1 MAIQN
6 YLYNL
11 QTGQTLI
18 KNQNQSQTQSTT
30 VETGTV
36 DQLSIAQ
43 IKEQFMTGNMELSEV
58 LKGLKANGINPVYS
72 NNGTMLTITFV
83 LDGKPNRISCN
94 SAAAQSQTDN
104 KTSNVY
110 TKSELKLQLGSITD
124 EFLNKYFVAA
134 EQTLKNGQMTV
145 VNYAVKSDCGCAT
158 LDDVIKIKKNEMD
171 KMRDSIVLNNFLNDV
186 NKQGNGRYE
195 LDRVDGTMLSW
206 TNYAE
211 FSDKIKVAT
220 GEEVEKIKTQALKK
234 FVEDFSSGNLSS
246 SDVLYV
252 LDAIGV
258 ENYQRKSNTRRDI
271 QITFTYNNKNYTVTC
286 QSTAALKGSDDK
298 TVETFNVNDLK
309 NTHNLT
315 DAEIAKY
322 FTAVASVDGQGEVY
336 KINTS
341 AGFST
346 IEDIVSETLK
356 GKYELYQSLDDLK
369 SSQYAQYSAF
379 FVAVG
384 NNMCGLNPNYTMA
397 DLQEAMDL
405 EGVYTPYQL
414 ETNRFVNNG
423 GVSVLNSISTG
434 GFDQLEFDIA
444 EANGGVKTTTKEYLN
459 EISYTE
465 VGGVLPPGYTEVGRN
480 RYYGGQVVMIN
491 EKPIYVELGMTL
503 EIITGKNESGETCE
517 ILVKSG
523 KSVEDLEAG
532 NFNYNNGKISSYVLL
547 DNKIVISSSY
557 AAQLKP
563 NQVSVSFD
571 DPNGN
576 GVYSISRDFSGNIIA
591 YYDGFNGAHNRIE
604 VVVADNLTSANSSIL
619 REGETRNSHSTETVT
634 KTETK
639 ITMPKEQ
646 LNSLVTAKLEETI
659 EGLNTLLNS
668 NGISQAEYNQLYAQ
682 KMMLEQ
688 ELNRRIL
695 PNEIGEV
702 YTKLNGSLDESAVS
716 QLAEWYSNSGN
727 IQDSFY
733 YIINE
738 SVDDP
743 AEIFTFAKS
752 MLIYKDSYYL
762 STEQIA
768 IFEKLAEKISN
779 ISAGTDGDYK
789 STAEYAEFKA
799 YYDSAEVQ
807 DMFKQFMNNYD
818 IAVNGE
824 SSLAVNG
831 DIYNSL
837 QAEFNEKYPNL
848 GEAAFEK
855 LFNSAKLTTESA
867 FGGYGTFSQAN
878 AFYQMMDYGADLVN
892 LFVTEFGMSAAD
904 AMNHESFGVL
914 MMSMFNSKEPDAY
927 IAELTTIFKNE
938 NPTLEELM
946 SIDGPLYKASE
957 NNTKLIVFKTTIDTK
972 VEQERIF
979 GLMDNQEFL
988 DFISSEDTW
997 KNIDLNSDNPFQ
1009 DLYNIMLEKFK
1020 WSESDTLTILSLVLQ
1035 SVLAELEAEV
1045 NGEQVAETEEP
1056 QESRT
1061 NPRRGIFSDDSN
1073 EKDTSSVNFVL
1084 PTLDLL
1090 TNPMGN
1096 VLPTF
1101 IKWAEGKNFEEGDV
1115 SDLVGKGWKGIWKG
1129 IGHAISIYS
1138 IYQEGKSM
1146 VYNLKDDNLGLAYL
1160 DFMQLL
1166 SNAIPYGGT
1175 LYTTVTDYALSKVDK
1190 EEVDQLITKQMR
1202 YAPAAGCGANSCM
1215 AVNPW

>member
-36 DQLSIAQ
+36 DQLSIVQ

-83 LDGKPNRISCN
+83 LDGKSNRISCN

-124 EFLNKYFVAA
+124 EFLNKYFVVA

-322 FTAVASVDGQGEVY
+322 FTAVASVDGQGEIY

-346 IEDIVSETLK
+346 IDDIVSETLK

-444 EANGGVKTTTKEYLN
+444 EANGGVKTTTKEYKN
-459 EISYTE
+459 SYTE

-503 EIITGKNESGETCE
+503 EVITGKNESGETCE

-532 NFNYNNGKISSYVLL
+532 NLNYNNGKISSYVLL

-563 NQVSVSFD
+563 NQVAVCFD
-571 DPNGN
+571 DPNGK

-604 VVVADNLTSANSSIL
+604 VVVADYLTSANSSIL
-619 REGETRNSHSTETVT
+619 REGETRNSYSTETVT

-831 DIYNSL
+831 DIYKDL
-837 QAEFNEKYPNL
+837 KAEFNNKYPNL
-848 GEAAFEK
+848 DDNAFEK

-904 AMNHESFGVL
+904 AMNNESFGVL
-914 MMSMFNSKEPDAY
+914 MISMFNSKEPDAY
-927 IAELTTIFKNE
+927 IAELTTIFKNG

-946 SIDGPLYKASE
+946 SVDGPLYKASE
-957 NNTKLIVFKTTIDTK
+957 NNTKLIAFKTTIDAK

-988 DFISSEDTW
+988 DFIRSESTW
-997 KNIDLNSDNPFQ
+997 KNIDWDSDNPFQ
-1009 DLYNIMLEKFK
+1009 DVYNIMLEKFK

-1035 SVLAELEAEV
+1035 SLQAELEAEV

-1056 QESRT
+1056 QEART
-1061 NPRRGIFSDDSN
+1061 NSRRGISSNDSN
-1073 EKDTSSVNFVL
+1073 EGNTSSVNWGATHASALIIGTGEGASALGTVAPKGANYIFKGLGKLIGVQGL
-1084 PTLDLL
+1084 ISDLKSMCY
-1090 TNPMGN
+1090 N
-1096 VLPTF
+1096 
-1101 IKWAEGKNFEEGDV
+1101 IKEGDIANGLIDGV
-1115 SDLVGKGWKGIWKG
+1115 QVGLDV
-1129 IGHAISIYS
+1129 IG
-1138 IYQEGKSM
+1138 M
-1146 VYNLKDDNLGLAYL
+1146 LLAG
-1160 DFMQLL
+1160 
-1166 SNAIPYGGT
+1166 PVG
-1175 LYTTVTDYALSKVDK
+1175 SKVASGVNILLEYGQTYMNANTTK
-1190 EEVDQLITKQMR
+1190 EERNNACRMIGNTTS
-1202 YAPAAGCGANSCM
+1202 AGTPMPCY
-1215 AVNPW
+1215 